1 MQEINALFR
10 GQSQAGSRNQGQAL
24 VFLQR
29 AELGSDLWQIQVQG
43 IQEYHIHPP
52 QLFLEE
58 FWKTGQP
65 NNPAEYIDVLR

>member
-52 QLFLEE
+52 
-58 FWKTGQP
+58 
-65 NNPAEYIDVLR
+65 